1 MRKGLMK
8 RGRVKKMNVIDLLLR
23 VLLLMA
29 IYVVL
34 SVVILNR
41 IENQECSI
49 PQVRV
54 IGTYADEEKAKEWVP
69 AMDTAQEHVMTPEEL
84 EAERYWDG
92 MDLLALC
99 VMAEAEGESE
109 LGKRLVIDAVLN
121 RVAHPDFP
129 DNIMDVISAP
139 NAFTSYSDGRMERV
153 EPTQEIYRLIV
164 EELMEQTNHEVLY
177 FTAGDWPKYGTRL
190 FQEGNHYFCG

>member
-1 MRKGLMK
+1 
-8 RGRVKKMNVIDLLLR
+8 MNAVDLFLR

-34 SVVILNR
+34 SVIILSR

-54 IGTYADEEKAKEWVP
+54 IDTYIEEKAEEWVP
-69 AMDTAQEHVMTPEEL
+69 TMDMAQEYVMTLEEL
-84 EAERYWDG
+84 EAEQYWDS

-109 LGKRLVIDAVLN
+109 LGKRLVIDAILN
-121 RVAHPDFP
+121 RVGHPDFP
-129 DNIMDVISAP
+129 DNVIDVISAP
-139 NAFTSYSDGRMERV
+139 NAFTSYSDGRIERV
-153 EPTQEIYRLIV
+153 EPTWEIYRLIV